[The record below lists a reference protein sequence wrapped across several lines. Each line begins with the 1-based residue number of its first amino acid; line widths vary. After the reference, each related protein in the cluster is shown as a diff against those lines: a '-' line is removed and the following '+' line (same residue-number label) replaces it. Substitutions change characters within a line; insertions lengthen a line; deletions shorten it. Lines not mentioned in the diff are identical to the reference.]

1 MPTYETRHGHPRIK
15 RADGSR
21 QRNRRREEAEVRQT
35 KRDSLT
41 NAQQI
46 EKLNKLL
53 GKNTGAIKE
62 RIRLHSPEQPTKKAG
77 PKSRKK
83 KARIE
88 KARQIYN
95 KRLDNI

>member
-1 MPTYETRHGHPRIK
+1 MSTYETRHGHPRPH

-21 QRNRRREEAEVRQT
+21 QRDRRRGEAEIRQA

-62 RIRLHSPEQPTKKAG
+62 RIRLHSSEPLPKKAG

-83 KARIE
+83 KV
-88 KARQIYN
+88 K
-95 KRLDNI
+95 KV